1 MNNFNFAD
9 KMCLSVMA
17 GVLIGMACLANL
29 LYGGVL
35 GAFLFAFGL
44 SIIIY
49 FKFHLYTGA
58 IGNVV
63 SKMGPR
69 IIKKEAGDFNLPQ
82 HISYNKLE

>member
-9 KMCLSVMA
+9 KICLSIMA
-17 GVLIGMACLANL
+17 GILIGMACLANL

-35 GAFLFAFGL
+35 GAFLFAFGF
-44 SIIIY
+44 STIIY
-49 FKFHLYTGA
+49 FKFYLYTGA

-63 SKMGPR
+63 SE
-69 IIKKEAGDFNLPQ
+69 IIKKEAEDFNLPQ

>member
-29 LYGGVL
+29 LYG
-35 GAFLFAFGL
+35 AFLFVFGL
-44 SIIIY
+44 SAIIY
-49 FKFHLYTGA
+49 FKFYLYTGT
-58 IGNVV
+58 IGNIV
-63 SKMGPR
+63 SE